1 MAKGGADKG
10 FGGGKGG
17 DIKGCVVVGHKSS
30 ECLHQ
35 RSANAVEDDVGRAV
49 SHVEV
54 GVGRVWMIGAVED
67 LAWVG
72 AAAEDRDFQ
81 PLGGLGTGGG

>member
-35 RSANAVEDDVGRAV
+35 RSAKAVEDDVGGAV

-54 GVGRVWMIGAVED
+54 GVGGVWMIGAVEAKEIVD

-81 PLGGLGTGGG
+81 PL